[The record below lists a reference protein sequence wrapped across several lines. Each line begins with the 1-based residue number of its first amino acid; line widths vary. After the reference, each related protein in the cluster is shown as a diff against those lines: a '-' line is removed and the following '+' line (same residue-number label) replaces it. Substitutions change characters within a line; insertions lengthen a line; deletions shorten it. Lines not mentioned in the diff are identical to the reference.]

1 MKEMSARELIVQSL
15 VEMERDQSFLSDV
28 EKAVLDKYAHLSEKD
43 KAFYKKVMD
52 GTIEQRI
59 RIDYVLDLFSSKP
72 VTGLKPL
79 VRAVLRM
86 STYQLMWMDSVP
98 DRAACNEAASIMAR
112 SRLSGLKGFVNGV
125 LRNVARNKD
134 NISYPDEKADPVRY
148 LSVMHS
154 CPGWIVSRLVNDYG
168 RETAEKILRSSLERR
183 PLSVRLRTGSP
194 EADEKLLR
202 AWKEKGIIVTRSPYL
217 TDVWLLTGG
226 GAVNS
231 IPGFADGSF
240 VVQDVG
246 SAMVAKL
253 GIHGDER
260 LVLDLC
266 AAPGGKSMH
275 AADILCK
282 PNDELRKP
290 NDELCKPNVS
300 YDPADPPHVISAD
313 VSPGRCELIR
323 ENVRRLGLEDVME
336 VQERDAT
343 EPNAE
348 WVGAADA
355 VIVDAPC
362 SGLGVMG
369 HKPDVKYRVTESDLA
384 SLTDLQRRILDVAV
398 TYVRPGGRLIYSTCT
413 LFPEENGAQ
422 AAYCIDRHGFR
433 DVTAERM
440 AACLTNADAGLKPSG
455 LNDPGL
461 QLIPGIV
468 ESDGFY
474 VAVLQKG
481 E

>member
-194 EADEKLLR
+194 ELPSVPLR
-202 AWKEKGIIVTRSPYL
+202 STTMRRRS
-217 TDVWLLTGG
+217 
-226 GAVNS
+226 
-231 IPGFADGSF
+231 
-240 VVQDVG
+240 
-246 SAMVAKL
+246 
-253 GIHGDER
+253 
-260 LVLDLC
+260 
-266 AAPGGKSMH
+266 
-275 AADILCK
+275 
-282 PNDELRKP
+282 
-290 NDELCKPNVS
+290 
-300 YDPADPPHVISAD
+300 
-313 VSPGRCELIR
+313 
-323 ENVRRLGLEDVME
+323 
-336 VQERDAT
+336 
-343 EPNAE
+343 
-348 WVGAADA
+348 
-355 VIVDAPC
+355 
-362 SGLGVMG
+362 
-369 HKPDVKYRVTESDLA
+369 
-384 SLTDLQRRILDVAV
+384 
-398 TYVRPGGRLIYSTCT
+398 
-413 LFPEENGAQ
+413 
-422 AAYCIDRHGFR
+422 
-433 DVTAERM
+433 M
-440 AACLTNADAGLKPSG
+440 AR
-455 LNDPGL
+455 
-461 QLIPGIV
+461 
-468 ESDGFY
+468 
-474 VAVLQKG
+474 
-481 E
+481 